1 MRRLLVS
8 AALTLGIAF
17 SPALAQANSASD
29 AAVAAKVEQL
39 IADYVQAYNRHDAA
53 ALAAFYA
60 SDGLFVSVTGTP
72 VEGRDAI
79 EKFWET
85 IFKRI
90 GDVNETVKTTEIHAL
105 GDGAWA
111 IGEYSARR
119 KGQVGPPEIKGH
131 WSAVYVPEGGA
142 WKIRLLSGSPNVA
155 PPPPTEPAKK

>member
-17 SPALAQANSASD
+17 SPAIAETGSTAD
-29 AAVAAKVEQL
+29 TAVAAKIEQL
-39 IADYVQAYNRHDAA
+39 IADYIQAYNRHDAA
-53 ALAAFYA
+53 ALASFYA
-60 SDGLFVSVTGTP
+60 TDGVFVSVTGTP
-72 VEGRDAI
+72 IEGRDAI

-85 IFKRI
+85 TFKRI
-90 GDVNETVKTTEIHAL
+90 GDVNQSVKAIEVHAL

-111 IGEYSARR
+111 IGEYSAER

-142 WKIRLLSGSPNVA
+142 WKVRMLSGGPNVA
-155 PPPPTEPAKK
+155 PLPPAETPKK